1 MSDDKGGL
9 ILYRTDVGRA
19 DIQLRAVDGTVWLSQ
34 AEIAE
39 LFDTTKQNVSLHI
52 RNILDEGELT
62 TEATVKESLTVQ
74 TEGARQVNRTVQLYR
89 LEMILSV
96 GYRVRS
102 PRGNQFRRWAGTV
115 LAEYL
120 VKGFAMNDA
129 RLKDAE
135 RLDYFEELLA
145 RIRDIRSSEKRFYQ
159 KLRDLF
165 KASSSDYDGTAQT
178 AKTFFATIQNKLVFA
193 VTGQTAAELIVARAN
208 PDASDMGLTS
218 WLGARVR
225 KADVVVSKNY
235 LQADELD
242 QLNRLVTMFLDFA
255 EDRAIRRI
263 ETRMGEWI
271 SQTDRFLTFNERS
284 ILSGAGRVSHER
296 MERRT
301 CCSSTTSPRT
311 ARCTPRACGSTT
323 CAPTSTSPSKPARS
337 NATTCRTSSTATTP
351 AIATSAKNPNAS
363 NTSTTKP

>member
-9 ILYRTDVGRA
+9 ILYRTEDGRA

-34 AEIAE
+34 AEMAD
-39 LFDTTKQNVSLHI
+39 LFDTTPQNITQHI
-52 RNILDEGELT
+52 RAVYAEGELD
-62 TEATVKESLTVQ
+62 EAATCKDYLQVQ
-74 TEGARQVNRTVQLYR
+74 TEGGREVRRNLKNYR
-89 LEMILSV
+89 LEMILAV
-96 GYRVRS
+96 GFRVRS

-135 RLDYFEELLA
+135 RVDYFEELLA

-193 VTGQTAAELIVARAN
+193 ITGQTASELIVARADPTADN
-208 PDASDMGLTS
+208 MALTN
-218 WLGARVR
+218 WPGTRIR

-235 LQADELD
+235 LLADELD

-255 EDRAIRRI
+255 EDRATRRI
-263 ETRMGEWI
+263 ETRMSEWI
-271 SQTDRFLTFNERS
+271 AQTDRFLTFNERS
-284 ILSGAGRVSHER
+284 TLSGAGRVSHDR
-296 MERRT
+296 MESILNERFAEFDARRREQERLI
-301 CCSSTTSPRT
+301 SEQEASDDLAQLESAA
-311 ARCTPRACGSTT
+311 ARL
-323 CAPTSTSPSKPARS
+323 APHKKTKGPKKP
-337 NATTCRTSSTATTP
+337 
-351 AIATSAKNPNAS
+351 
-363 NTSTTKP
+363 

>member
-9 ILYRTDVGRA
+9 ILYRTEDGRA

-34 AEIAE
+34 AEMAD
-39 LFDTTKQNVSLHI
+39 LFDTTPQNITQHI
-52 RNILDEGELT
+52 RAVYTEGELD
-62 TEATVKESLTVQ
+62 EAATCKDYLQVQ
-74 TEGARQVNRTVQLYR
+74 TEGGREVRRSLKNYR
-89 LEMILSV
+89 LEMILAV
-96 GYRVRS
+96 GFRVRS

-135 RLDYFEELLA
+135 RVDYFEELLA

-193 VTGQTAAELIVARAN
+193 ITGQTASELIVARADPAADN
-208 PDASDMGLTS
+208 MALTN
-218 WLGARVR
+218 WPGTRIR

-235 LQADELD
+235 LRADELD

-263 ETRMGEWI
+263 ETRMSEWI
-271 SQTDRFLTFNERS
+271 AQTDRFLTFNERS
-284 ILSGAGRVSHER
+284 ILSGAGRVSHDR
-296 MERRT
+296 MESILSERFAEFDTRRREQERLAADQEASDDLAQLESAAAKLVPHKKT
-301 CCSSTTSPRT
+301 KGPK
-311 ARCTPRACGSTT
+311 
-323 CAPTSTSPSKPARS
+323 KP
-337 NATTCRTSSTATTP
+337 
-351 AIATSAKNPNAS
+351 
-363 NTSTTKP
+363 

>member
-9 ILYRTDVGRA
+9 ILYRTEDGRA

-34 AEIAE
+34 AEMAD
-39 LFDTTKQNVSLHI
+39 LFDTTPQNITQHI
-52 RNILDEGELT
+52 RAVYAEGELD
-62 TEATVKESLTVQ
+62 EATTCKDYLQVQ
-74 TEGARQVNRTVQLYR
+74 IEGGREVRRNLKNYR
-89 LEMILSV
+89 LEMILAV
-96 GYRVRS
+96 GFRVRS

-135 RLDYFEELLA
+135 RADYFEELLA

-165 KASSSDYDGTAQT
+165 KASSSDYDGSAQT

-193 VTGQTAAELIVARAN
+193 ITGQTASELIVARADPAADN
-208 PDASDMGLTS
+208 MALTN
-218 WLGARVR
+218 WPGTRIR
-225 KADVVVSKNY
+225 KSDVVVSKNY

-263 ETRMGEWI
+263 ETRMSEWI
-271 SQTDRFLTFNERS
+271 AQTDRFLTFNERS
-284 ILSGAGRVSHER
+284 ILSGAGRVSHDR
-296 MERRT
+296 MESILSERFTEFDARRRERERLVADQEAT
-301 CCSSTTSPRT
+301 EDLAQLESAAAKLVPHKKTKGPK
-311 ARCTPRACGSTT
+311 
-323 CAPTSTSPSKPARS
+323 KP
-337 NATTCRTSSTATTP
+337 
-351 AIATSAKNPNAS
+351 
-363 NTSTTKP
+363 